1 MLEPSGLYFT
11 VGDADFRE
19 QKPRVLLISMGV
31 LVDAGH
37 VAKQISTEILNS
49 LRSETLVQFDI
60 DQLIDYRA
68 RRPLMSFDGERFT
81 DVETRELALYQLHDS
96 DGNPFL
102 LLAGPEPDFQW
113 ERMLDAVEELID
125 RYGVDLVISVNGV
138 PMGVPHTRPYGL
150 TKHATS
156 KSLIPDNQPIFGEMQ
171 FPGSFVN
178 LLEYTL
184 GQRGH
189 DVVGISVHV
198 PHYLSNSNI
207 PEAAL
212 TGLRALISMT
222 GLSIPTSSLAVATG
236 VSRATID
243 AELAESDEAQMMVAL
258 LEEQYDK
265 FMEGIGGAPPLAAS
279 LDELPT
285 ADEIG
290 AEFEQ
295 FLRNRDDRGE

>member
-1 MLEPSGLYFT
+1 MLEPSGLYFK
-11 VGDADFRE
+11 VGDAAFSGE
-19 QKPRVLLISMGV
+19 KPRVLLISMGV

-49 LRSETLVQFDI
+49 LRSETLVDFDL

-68 RRPLMSFDGERFT
+68 RRPLMTFDGETFT
-81 DVETRELALYQLHDS
+81 DVETRELALYQIQDQEGDS
-96 DGNPFL
+96 FL
-102 LLAGPEPDFQW
+102 MLAGPEPDFQW
-113 ERMLDAVEELID
+113 ERMMNAVEELVD
-125 RYGVDLVISVNGV
+125 LFRVDLVISVNGV

-198 PHYLSNSNI
+198 PHYLSNSSI

-212 TGLRALISMT
+212 TGLRAVISMT
-222 GLSIPTSSLAVATG
+222 GLSLPTSSLAVATG
-236 VSRATID
+236 ISRATID
-243 AELAESDEAQMMVAL
+243 AELSESDEAQMMVAL

-265 FMEGIGGAPPLAAS
+265 FMEGVGGAPPLAAS

-295 FLRNRDDRGE
+295 YLRNQDDKDG